1 MQQTI
6 DVKAIQSKVDND
18 ILLAGGT
25 INRVAVTGV
34 TVSPTSA
41 TIYKNGTK
49 QLTVTTMPSNATN
62 KNIRWSSG
70 NNSVA
75 TVNANGLVKGEALGT
90 ATITATSLDGS
101 KTAICT
107 INVTNPTIVKLAQ

>member
-1 MQQTI
+1 MQQTV

-41 TIYKNGTK
+41 NIYINGTK
-49 QLTVTTMPSNATN
+49 QLTATALPSNATN
-62 KNIRWSSG
+62 RIYAGVR
-70 NNSVA
+70 A
-75 TVNANGLVKGEALGT
+75 
-90 ATITATSLDGS
+90 ITL
-101 KTAICT
+101 
-107 INVTNPTIVKLAQ
+107 LQQ